1 MQRRSTSILARLVP
15 AVVAVLLVVSVLPTS
30 SAHASGARRYAR
42 PLGQPVGACDTWANA
57 CELYYALQVSAANS
71 GGEVWA
77 RGGTYTPNPSSASN
91 SLVVG
96 EGVLLYGGF
105 TGEETA
111 LSQRKPSVNITTL
124 SGDLNLDGTW
134 TGNSVHVVTLTGV
147 SSATLVDGF
156 AIVQGYANSGGLAN
170 DGGGMLINGG
180 APRVQHVSF
189 VDNYAS
195 NGGGGLAVVGSASP
209 TLTNLSFSDNVGTAG
224 GGMFVTQSTP
234 SLSKAYFSNNVGI
247 LGGGVATVTGGD
259 AVLNNVTFTGNTAN
273 YASFGGG
280 MYNQAS
286 APKLTNVT
294 FIGNS
299 SAYGGGL
306 YNSSAIATLS
316 RVRFNG
322 NSAIISGGGMYTNSA
337 SGAISLTDVSFYANE
352 ARTGAGG
359 AMYTNASA
367 NTNGLTLK
375 NVTVANNVA
384 LTYGGGLYN
393 LNSTLSLI
401 NVTLSGNDGDGF
413 YNDGSTLTLKFVT
426 VSNSADLGMLNVN
439 SSIVSISS
447 SIFWNDFNGEIGNT
461 LGTTV
466 SFSHGIMQGG
476 CGPNFTTCTAVNK
489 NPQLGSL
496 KANGGF
502 TKTMALASTSPA
514 IDKVSCLS
522 VKTDQRGVKRPQG
535 PKCDIGA
542 YERKP

>member
-1 MQRRSTSILARLVP
+1 M
-15 AVVAVLLVVSVLPTS
+15 
-30 SAHASGARRYAR
+30 
-42 PLGQPVGACDTWANA
+42 
-57 CELYYALQVSAANS
+57 
-71 GGEVWA
+71 
-77 RGGTYTPNPSSASN
+77 
-91 SLVVG
+91 VG

-384 LTYGGGLYN
+384 LTYGGVATCDLPAATIAVTRTAGGVTGEVNESVYTASADTGSNFRIDSCQYVYN
-393 LNSTLSLI
+393 LSASALGVGTYRVDIII
-401 NVTLSGNDGDGF
+401 NGQVV
-413 YNDGSTLTLKFVT
+413 GSATF
-426 VSNSADLGMLNVN
+426 
-439 SSIVSISS
+439 
-447 SIFWNDFNGEIGNT
+447 
-461 LGTTV
+461 
-466 SFSHGIMQGG
+466 
-476 CGPNFTTCTAVNK
+476 
-489 NPQLGSL
+489 QL
-496 KANGGF
+496 
-502 TKTMALASTSPA
+502 
-514 IDKVSCLS
+514 
-522 VKTDQRGVKRPQG
+522 R
-535 PKCDIGA
+535 
-542 YERKP
+542 